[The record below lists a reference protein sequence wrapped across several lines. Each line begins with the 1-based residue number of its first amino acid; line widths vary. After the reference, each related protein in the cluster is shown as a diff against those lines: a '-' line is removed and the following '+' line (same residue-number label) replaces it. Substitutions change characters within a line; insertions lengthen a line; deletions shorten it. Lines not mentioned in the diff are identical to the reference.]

1 MYKILANTLFLGK
14 DIVYLTDCHSTN
26 DEANNRLVHRTVSE
40 GSIII
45 TDNQTKGRGQ
55 RGNQWISE
63 PGKNLTFT
71 LILQPSFLI
80 PSDQFYLN
88 MSISLAVTDFFDD
101 YVQGVKIKWPNDIFH
116 TDSGKLGGVLI
127 ENSISSFSIESSIV
141 GIGLN
146 INQVDFTVP
155 NATSLTKLTNQNFDL
170 WELFRLLV
178 MHIEKRY
185 LELKKG
191 MHSKILS
198 DYLNKLFR
206 YEEWA
211 KYEDNAVFIGRIRGI
226 GKDGKLII
234 EKENGFVNHYAFKEV
249 KFLFDK

>member
-26 DEANNRLVHRTVSE
+26 DEASKRLDQRTVSE

-63 PGKNLTFT
+63 PGKNLIFS
-71 LILQPSFLI
+71 LVLQPTFLV
-80 PSDQFYLN
+80 PADQFYLN
-88 MSISLAVTDFFDD
+88 MTISLAVTDFFSD

-116 TDSGKLGGVLI
+116 ADSGKLGGVLI
-127 ENSISSFSIESSIV
+127 ESSINSLSIESSIV

-155 NATSLTKLTNQNFDL
+155 NATSLSKLTHQDFNL
-170 WELFRLLV
+170 LELFRLLV
-178 MHIEKRY
+178 LHIEKRY

-191 MHSKILS
+191 MHSKLLS
-198 DYLNKLFR
+198 DYLNQLFR

-211 KYEDNAVFIGRIRGI
+211 KYEDNEVFIGRIIGI
-226 GKDGKLII
+226 DKDGRLII